1 MTTRLLKII
10 IHNDFL
16 KHYVYIYKC
25 TYDVFYV
32 HGLGGC
38 LRTIVLTR
46 KLFSTRVKCG
56 SFKVLLKTYLRM
68 YQAYVTIQ
76 LGEEVK
82 VWPFWSLI

>member
-1 MTTRLLKII
+1 MYTFINA
-10 IHNDFL
+10 HMMYFF
-16 KHYVYIYKC
+16 C

-82 VWPFWSLI
+82 VWPFGSLI